1 MKQLSTNNG
10 TGEPNI
16 GENMKKIIIISS
28 LIVLSMLAAG
38 SPANSQT
45 YEQAKKI
52 QAEKAL
58 NGPNGQQIKQVV
70 NKHSEKYGVDPL
82 LIHAV
87 ILTESGYNPNA
98 KSPCGATGIMQL
110 MPATFKARGVGNNIY
125 SIDQNTEAGVK
136 HLAGLLAKYKGNVYL
151 ALSAYNIGGGAVDRY
166 NGQVHPA
173 TKHYVNKVLHHKKI
187 LESVQF

>member
-16 GENMKKIIIISS
+16 GENMKKIIISS

-110 MPATFKARGVGNNIY
+110 MPATFKARGVGKNIY

-136 HLAGLLAKYKGNVYL
+136 HLAGLLAKYKGNVKL
-151 ALSAYNIGGGAVDRY
+151 ALYEYNISGGAVDRY

-187 LESVQF
+187 LESVQL

>member
-16 GENMKKIIIISS
+16 GENMKKVIISS

-58 NGPNGQQIKQVV
+58 KGPNGQQIKQVV

-166 NGQVHPA
+166 NGRIHPA

-187 LESVQF
+187 LESVQL

>member
-16 GENMKKIIIISS
+16 GENMKKIIISS

-38 SPANSQT
+38 IPANSQT

-70 NKHSEKYGVDPL
+70 NKHSEKYGVDTL

-87 ILTESGYNPNA
+87 ILTESGYNP
-98 KSPCGATGIMQL
+98 
-110 MPATFKARGVGNNIY
+110 
-125 SIDQNTEAGVK
+125 
-136 HLAGLLAKYKGNVYL
+136 
-151 ALSAYNIGGGAVDRY
+151 
-166 NGQVHPA
+166 
-173 TKHYVNKVLHHKKI
+173 KKI
-187 LESVQF
+187 

>member
-16 GENMKKIIIISS
+16 GENMKKIIISS

-82 LIHAV
+82 LVHAV

-136 HLAGLLAKYKGNVYL
+136 HLAGLLAKYNGNIYL
-151 ALSAYNIGGGAVDRY
+151 ALSAYNIGGGAVDRH
-166 NGQVHPA
+166 NGQVHPS
-173 TKHYVNKVLHHKKI
+173 TKHYVNRVLHHKKI
-187 LESVQF
+187 LESVQL

>member
-1 MKQLSTNNG
+1 MKQLRTNNG

-16 GENMKKIIIISS
+16 GENMKKIIISS

-187 LESVQF
+187 LESVQL

>member
-16 GENMKKIIIISS
+16 GENMKKIAISS

-38 SPANSQT
+38 SPAKSQT

-82 LIHAV
+82 LLHAV

-151 ALSAYNIGGGAVDRY
+151 ALSAYNIGGGAVDRH
-166 NGQVHPA
+166 NGQIHPA
-173 TKHYVNKVLHHKKI
+173 TKNYVNRVLHHKKI
-187 LESVQF
+187 LESAQL

>member
-16 GENMKKIIIISS
+16 GENMKKIIISS

-82 LIHAV
+82 LVHAV

-136 HLAGLLAKYKGNVYL
+136 HLAGLLAKYNGNIYL
-151 ALSAYNIGGGAVDRY
+151 ALSAYNIGGGAVDKH
-166 NGQVHPA
+166 NGQVHPS
-173 TKHYVNKVLHHKKI
+173 TKHYVNRVLHHKKI
-187 LESVQF
+187 LESVQL

>member
-16 GENMKKIIIISS
+16 GENMKKIIISS

-58 NGPNGQQIKQVV
+58 NGPKGQQIKQVV

-136 HLAGLLAKYKGNVYL
+136 HLAGLLAK
-151 ALSAYNIGGGAVDRY
+151 
-166 NGQVHPA
+166 
-173 TKHYVNKVLHHKKI
+173 
-187 LESVQF
+187 

>member
-16 GENMKKIIIISS
+16 GENMKKIIISS

-98 KSPCGATGIMQL
+98 KSPCGAAGIMQL

-166 NGQVHPA
+166 NGQVPPA

-187 LESVQF
+187 LESVQL

>member
-16 GENMKKIIIISS
+16 GENMKKIIISS

-173 TKHYVNKVLHHKKI
+173 TKHSVNKVLHHKKI
-187 LESVQF
+187 LESVQL